1 MSRNYA
7 TTVPGR
13 DLARSSARRYVA
25 AGDGG
30 PDDVRL
36 MRFTSGAVS
45 VRRGAAVLAIVS
57 LTFAGTSAVSAA
69 AAARGRACAGD
80 HSVALTHAD
89 ASMLGTACPV
99 FGGDARALAAAPP
112 PDPLDLNTSIAF
124 TTLRAITT
132 LTRTQI
138 AGLEGN
144 LLFESGGALN
154 PAQVQFGCHLP
165 PGPCGVGIAQWTD
178 PGPRFSGLVALAHA
192 RHVSPL
198 TLGVQLRF
206 VGQELSADSSFGLS
220 ALKACT
226 TVSCATLVVEK
237 MYERP
242 GNQSTNCADPN
253 ASFCR
258 RLADANE
265 IFHAYG
271 VPRSGYW
278 MAGSDGKVYAFG
290 KSEKLGSVFGPAVA
304 IAARPVGDGYWVVD
318 AAGDVSAF
326 GKAANHGGRPALRS
340 DEHVSTI
347 SATPSGNGYW
357 LFTDRGRAFPFG
369 DAHFYRDL
377 SGTTLNGAIVAS
389 VATATGHGY
398 YMVGSDGGVFSFGD
412 ARFHGSTGKLRLNR
426 PVVGIS
432 PTPDN
437 RGYWLVASDGGV
449 FAFDAP
455 FRGSMGGRRL
465 NRPVNGLV
473 AYGNG
478 YLMVASDGGI
488 FDFSDKAFLG
498 SLAGSPPPAPIIGIA
513 AFAID

>member
-1 MSRNYA
+1 M
-7 TTVPGR
+7 VP
-13 DLARSSARRYVA
+13 
-25 AGDGG
+25 
-30 PDDVRL
+30 
-36 MRFTSGAVS
+36 
-45 VRRGAAVLAIVS
+45 AIVG

-69 AAARGRACAGD
+69 AAAEGRACAGGRF
-80 HSVALTHAD
+80 VGLTHAD

-99 FGGDARALAAAPP
+99 FGGEPRALAATPR
-112 PDPLDLNTSIAF
+112 PDPLNLNTSIAF
-124 TTLRAITT
+124 TSLRAITT

-178 PGPRFSGLVALAHA
+178 PGPRFDGLVALAHA
-192 RHVSPL
+192 RQVSPL

-206 VGQELSADSSFGLS
+206 VWQELTADSSFGLS
-220 ALKACT
+220 ALRACT
-226 TVSCATLVVEK
+226 TTSCAALVVEK

-265 IFHAYG
+265 IFQAYG

-278 MAGSDGKVYAFG
+278 MVGADGKVYAFG
-290 KSEKLGSVFGPAVA
+290 KAGKLGSAFGSAVA
-304 IAARPVGDGYWVVD
+304 IADRPVGDGYWIVD
-318 AAGDVSAF
+318 AAGNVSAF
-326 GKAANHGGRPALRS
+326 GKAADHGGRPALRPG
-340 DEHVSTI
+340 ELVTTI

-357 LFTDRGRAFPFG
+357 LFTNRGRVFPFG

-377 SGTTLNGAIVAS
+377 SGTTLNGPIVAS

-412 ARFHGSTGKLRLNR
+412 ARFHGSTGKRRLNR

-449 FAFDAP
+449 FAFNAP
-455 FRGSMGGRRL
+455 FRGSMGGVRL

-478 YLMVASDGGI
+478 YLMVASDGGV
-488 FDFSDKAFLG
+488 FTFSNKAFLG
-498 SLAGSPPPAPIIGIA
+498 GLGGRLLTAPIIGIA